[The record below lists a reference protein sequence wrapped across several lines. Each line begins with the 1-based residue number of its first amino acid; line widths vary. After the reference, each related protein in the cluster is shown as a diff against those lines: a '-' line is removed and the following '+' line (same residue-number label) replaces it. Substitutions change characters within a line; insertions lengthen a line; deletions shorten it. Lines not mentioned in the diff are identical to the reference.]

1 MTERGSGSRC
11 MILNHYTKGAV
22 INMNEGSVTLSPRQK
37 KKRTKTKLIIIDAL
51 IDLLSK
57 QKSKNSHIRK
67 L

>member
-37 KKRTKTKLIIIDAL
+37 KKKDEDQVDHYRR
-51 IDLLSK
+51 SY
-57 QKSKNSHIRK
+57 
-67 L
+67 